1 MQNYY
6 QVINSPLFQVLKAQ
20 CGGHDTFE
28 CFVKKKLT
36 AVSGTISND
45 DLGMDSDLADE
56 LASKVDVIVNAA
68 ATTAFDER

>member
-1 MQNYY
+1 
-6 QVINSPLFQVLKAQ
+6 VLKAQ
-20 CGGHDTFE
+20 CGGQDTFE

-45 DLGMDSDLADE
+45 DLGMNSDLADE

>member
-1 MQNYY
+1 M
-6 QVINSPLFQVLKAQ
+6 LKAQ
-20 CGGHDTFE
+20 CGGQDTFE

>member
-1 MQNYY
+1 
-6 QVINSPLFQVLKAQ
+6 VLKAQ
-20 CGGHDTFE
+20 CGGQDTFE

-45 DLGMDSDLADE
+45 DLGMDSNLADE

>member
-1 MQNYY
+1 
-6 QVINSPLFQVLKAQ
+6 VLKAQ
-20 CGGHDTFE
+20 CGGQDTFE

-68 ATTAFDER
+68 ATTTFDER

>member
-1 MQNYY
+1 
-6 QVINSPLFQVLKAQ
+6 VLKAQ
-20 CGGHDTFE
+20 CGGQDTFE

>member
-1 MQNYY
+1 M
-6 QVINSPLFQVLKAQ
+6 
-20 CGGHDTFE
+20 
-28 CFVKKKLT
+28 KKKLT

-45 DLGMDSDLADE
+45 DRGMDSDLADE